1 MYDEVRTGNS
11 VAVFDDYPVL
21 AYGIT
26 QGNGLKTVTEKEVG
40 ASYGF
45 AVNKGQNAELLQMF
59 NAGLQNL
66 RDDGQYDEIVSTYLG
81 QGASTSDNSIIG
93 LIKSTYPQLLKG
105 LWLTIVLSVVSI
117 AIALVLGAIFGLC
130 RVSTNMFVRGIGTTY
145 VDIFRGTP
153 LLVQAFF
160 IYFGIPAAL
169 HFQMSAFT
177 AGIITLSLNAGAYM
191 AEIVRG
197 GILSVDKGQM
207 EASRSLGISYMKSM
221 RKVIMPQAIRT
232 MIPSYINQFVITLKD
247 TSILSVIG
255 LAELTQTGRIIIA
268 RNFQSF
274 NMWLI
279 IGVMYFIII
288 MALTKLSN
296 RLEKRINK

>member
-1 MYDEVRTGNS
+1 M
-11 VAVFDDYPVL
+11 
-21 AYGIT
+21 
-26 QGNGLKTVTEKEVG
+26 
-40 ASYGF
+40 
-45 AVNKGQNAELLQMF
+45 
-59 NAGLQNL
+59 
-66 RDDGQYDEIVSTYLG
+66 
-81 QGASTSDNSIIG
+81 
-93 LIKSTYPQLLKG
+93 
-105 LWLTIVLSVVSI
+105 TIVLSVVSI

-160 IYFGIPAAL
+160 IYFGIPAACISRCPPSP
-169 HFQMSAFT
+169 QAS
-177 AGIITLSLNAGAYM
+177 
-191 AEIVRG
+191 
-197 GILSVDKGQM
+197 
-207 EASRSLGISYMKSM
+207 SRSRSTPARTWLKSSAAASCPST
-221 RKVIMPQAIRT
+221 RDRWSVTKPGHQLHEVDAKSHHAAGNSHDD
-232 MIPSYINQFVITLKD
+232 PSYINQFVITLKD